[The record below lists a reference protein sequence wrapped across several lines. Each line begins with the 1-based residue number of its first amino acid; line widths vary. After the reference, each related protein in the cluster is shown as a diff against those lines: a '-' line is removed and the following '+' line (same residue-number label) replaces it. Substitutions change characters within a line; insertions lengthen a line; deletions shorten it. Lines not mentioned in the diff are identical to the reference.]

1 MKAAIRR
8 TYGPPSTVQVE
19 AVPQPILKDG
29 EVLIKVHATTV
40 NRTDCAVMT
49 GKPYIM
55 RLFIGWG
62 KPRSP
67 VLGTDFA
74 GVIEAA
80 GKGVEDF
87 KKGDRVWGFYDE
99 GLGSQAEYMT
109 YSAQK
114 NIARMPEGLSFE
126 QAAASLEA
134 THYAYN
140 FLNKVKP
147 QAGQKVLINGATG
160 AIGSALLQFI
170 KHENSYVT
178 AVCNTPQVSLI
189 QSLGADKVYDYSR
202 EDFTQDEERYD
213 FVFDA
218 VGKSSFGA
226 CKHLLTPRGIYISSE
241 LGKGAQN
248 PFLALIT
255 PLLGGKKVIFPLPIN
270 IKRSL
275 AFIADRI
282 AEGTFNALIDRTYP
296 LEEIADAYEYVA
308 SGQKIGNVVIRIS
321 S

>member
-8 TYGPPSTVQVE
+8 TYGPPNTIQVE
-19 AVPQPILKDG
+19 EVPKPISQPG

-55 RLFIGWG
+55 RLFLGIR

-67 VLGTDFA
+67 FLGTDFA
-74 GVIEAA
+74 GVIEAV

-87 KKGDRVWGFYDE
+87 KEGDRVWGFYDE
-99 GLGSQAEYMT
+99 GLASQAEYMT
-109 YSAQK
+109 YSASK
-114 NIARMPEGLSFE
+114 NIAKMPEGLSFE

-134 THYAYN
+134 AHYAYN
-140 FLNKVKP
+140 FLNKVKL

-160 AIGSALLQFI
+160 GIGSALLQFI
-170 KHENSYVT
+170 KHENIYVT
-178 AVCNTPQVSLI
+178 AVCNTPQIPLI
-189 QSLGADKVYDYSR
+189 QSLGADKVYDYSQ

-213 FVFDA
+213 FIFDA

-226 CKHLLTPRGIYISSE
+226 CKPLLTPKGIYISSE

-248 PFLALIT
+248 PFLALVT
-255 PLLGGKKVIFPLPIN
+255 PLLGGKKVLFPLPIN

-275 AFIADRI
+275 TFIADRI
-282 AEGTFNALIDRTYP
+282 GQGTFKALIDRTYSI
-296 LEEIADAYEYVA
+296 EEIADAYEYVA
-308 SGQKIGNVVIRIS
+308 SGLKIGNVVVRLS